1 VKRRFTR
8 ASMPD
13 QARGCRAWRA
23 GVCAVFAVLATAC
36 AAPPTAPLKPQETP
50 AQFQAVNSN
59 SALRSDDADLA
70 AWWTR
75 FNDPVLSAFVTLAMD
90 DNLDLAMALARVE
103 QARASL
109 ARSQA
114 DRRPTVDASSSATW
128 LRRSLKD
135 PASGGSSQAP
145 RNSDSWRAEG
155 SASWELDLFG
165 RRDAADAAASARAD
179 WRAFD
184 AQAVRLTVLTDVARN
199 TLTAR
204 GLQRRIALAEESAV
218 LDEELW
224 QITRA
229 RQRGGQV
236 SGGDVVRA
244 EALWHAGKA
253 SVARLRSDEAA
264 VHQAL
269 ALLLA
274 KTPQDV
280 ANALQT
286 QAQALTAPTVGA
298 VGVPAAMLERRPDVM
313 RAVGQWRA
321 AVGEVAVLKAERYPR
336 LSFVGNLGLVAGTL
350 ASLGSSAAL
359 TASLGPALSWRA
371 LDFGR
376 LDADIAQAQGLE
388 REALLRY
395 RQTAVTA
402 IAESDTALSDLRW
415 RQQAMALAQDA
426 QRAQTQAREIASV
439 QYRQGAADFSVV
451 LDAQREMNRY
461 QDTTATAEQAVW
473 LAAVSAFSALGG
485 GWAEPTAQD
494 GAARPR

>member
-1 VKRRFTR
+1 MEAPARFE
-8 ASMPD
+8 AVDNGSVL
-13 QARGCRAWRA
+13 RG
-23 GVCAVFAVLATAC
+23 G
-36 AAPPTAPLKPQETP
+36 
-50 AQFQAVNSN
+50 
-59 SALRSDDADLA
+59 DADLG

-75 FNDPVLSAFVTLAMD
+75 FNDPVLSGFVSLAMS

-109 ARSQA
+109 ARSSA
-114 DRRPTVDASSSATW
+114 DRQPTLDASSNATW
-128 LRRSLKD
+128 LRRSLED

-145 RNSDSWRAEG
+145 RTSDSWRAQG
-155 SASWELDLFG
+155 NASWELDLFG
-165 RRDAADAAASARAD
+165 RRDAADAAATARAE
-179 WRAFD
+179 WRQFD

-199 TLTAR
+199 TLIAR
-204 GLQRRIALAEESAV
+204 GLQRRIALAEQSAA

-236 SGGDVVRA
+236 SGADVVRA

-264 VHQAL
+264 VRQAL

-274 KTPQDV
+274 KTPQEV
-280 ANALQT
+280 ALALQT
-286 QAQALTAPTVGA
+286 PAQALAAPALEA

-321 AVGEVAVLKAERYPR
+321 AVGEVAVLRAERYPR
-336 LSFVGNLGLVAGTL
+336 LSFAGNLGLVAGSL
-350 ASLGSSAAL
+350 ASLGSLAAL

-402 IAESDTALSDLRW
+402 IAEADTALSDLRW
-415 RQQAMALAQDA
+415 RQQALDLARHA
-426 QRAQTQAREIASV
+426 QRAQQQAREIAAV
-439 QYRQGAADFSVV
+439 QYRRGVADFSVV

-461 QDTTATAEQAVW
+461 QDATATAEQAVW
-473 LAAVSAFSALGG
+473 LAAVSAFGALGG
-485 GWAEPTAQD
+485 GWSEPTAQG
-494 GAARPR
+494 GAARPL